1 MIFEEPKK
9 RTLQTKEGMVIEAIE
24 IMGFLRMVHMY
35 KLIKPYIVIVIVIV
49 IHCLYS
55 SSLFS
60 S

>member
-9 RTLQTKEGMVIEAIE
+9 RTLEMKAGIGIEAQ

-55 SSLFS
+55 SSIFS